1 MKIYFSRHGESQ
13 ANVLHEI
20 SNRGLKHPLT
30 MAGRQQALDL
40 ARRLEER
47 AITHIYTSPVLRAIE
62 TTVIV
67 ANQLGVDYEVVEAL
81 REYDVG
87 HLEGRAD
94 EEAWRL
100 WRVLFDDW
108 TQHQRWDRCI
118 AGGETFYAVQE
129 RFVPFIDRL
138 VQQYSNTPANLLCV
152 AHGGLYW
159 MMLPAVL
166 TNVDTAFVATHGGF
180 DYTSL
185 VVAEPGPD
193 GLRCIEWNGVSIGS
207 CEFTQHMLRYRSVS

>member
-1 MKIYFSRHGESQ
+1 MPTLKIYFSRHGESQ

-30 MAGRQQALDL
+30 LAGRQQALDL
-40 ARRLEER
+40 AHRLEGR
-47 AITHIYTSPVLRAIE
+47 AITHIYASPVLRAIE

-67 ANQLGVDYEVVEAL
+67 ANQLGIDYEVVEAL

-87 HLEGRAD
+87 VLEGRAD
-94 EEAWRL
+94 EEAWQI
-100 WRVLFDDW
+100 WRELFDDW
-108 TQHQRWDRCI
+108 TQHRRWDQCI
-118 AGGETFYAVQE
+118 EGGETFYAVRD
-129 RFVPFIDRL
+129 RFVSFVNQLIQRHGD
-138 VQQYSNTPANLLCV
+138 TDANLLCV

-159 MMLPAVL
+159 MALPLVL
-166 TNVDTAFVATHGGF
+166 ANVDTAFIAAHGGF

-193 GLRCIEWNGVSIGS
+193 GLRCVEWNGVRIDTGGRTAH
-207 CEFTQHMLRYRSVS
+207 E